1 MCTAP
6 PSTTPANMN
15 EYTEFMLQVLQNR
28 TSQLAQIKSAAKML
42 AAVINRNE
50 NIDDRI
56 WQTLNDFNIQ
66 RGHSEEVLTLN
77 IWITKVIF
85 Y

>member
-1 MCTAP
+1 
-6 PSTTPANMN
+6 MN